1 MPIAKATFEEH
12 RKLNFHTVS
21 WKDLED
27 PECKMCATCD
37 YGTSMMGGTP
47 AYCYK
52 TGFRIDWDFVC
63 NKYRKIKD
71 GKNDRKAD

>member
-1 MPIAKATFEEH
+1 
-12 RKLNFHTVS
+12 
-21 WKDLED
+21 
-27 PECKMCATCD
+27 MCATCN
-37 YGTSMMGGTP
+37 YGTSLMGGTP

-63 NKYRKIKD
+63 NKYKKIKD

>member
-1 MPIAKATFEEH
+1 MPISKATFEDM
-12 RKLNFHTVS
+12 KKYNFHTIS
-21 WKDLED
+21 LDDTEG
-27 PECKMCATCD
+27 KMCATCD

-52 TGFRIDWDFVC
+52 TGLRIDWDFVC
-63 NKYRKIKD
+63 NKYKKIKD